1 MLPVLRA
8 VGSADS
14 EKCRLETG
22 HVSVDKGQTKVQH
35 LIAGSG
41 PSLHEAIGHA
51 LARLVEDET
60 TESRCGRCDCNESR
74 EEKSSKVERHL
85 G

>member
-1 MLPVLRA
+1 MLSVLRA

-14 EKCRLETG
+14 EKRRLETG
-22 HVSVDKGQTKVQH
+22 HVSVDEGQTKVEH

-41 PSLHEAIGHA
+41 PSLHETIGNA

-60 TESRCGRCDCNESR
+60 TESRSGRCDRDEGR
-74 EEKSSKVERHL
+74 EEKSSEVECHL